1 MDRQTTH
8 THTREGGYRKLGS
21 KAELASC
28 GQAHPCSHPRCHSHT
43 FKLEPKHRIV
53 SALLAA
59 WVAASQ
65 FRGCPS
71 VPLSPKCTMVSRS
84 WAPHLWQVRPVWCRC
99 KAVRSVT
106 SNTRTYSLLGVQA
119 VQT

>member
-1 MDRQTTH
+1 M
-8 THTREGGYRKLGS
+8 
-21 KAELASC
+21 
-28 GQAHPCSHPRCHSHT
+28 
-43 FKLEPKHRIV
+43 

-65 FRGCPS
+65 FRGCPR

-84 WAPHLWQVRPVWCRC
+84 AAPHLWQARPVWCRC
-99 KAVRSVT
+99 RAVRSVT